1 MSIDDARDETIR
13 HPIWISRPHLLTT
26 STSAMIAVAGVGQV
40 LMMSLHGF
48 ALGGVLGLL
57 LVAAGHLIARRRAVL
72 GVVVVAI
79 APVVAATGGSDP
91 IVLWTMTVF
100 SGFLFAYQGV
110 VPLLA
115 GALFSICNFGAV
127 VVSLEFRML
136 DLAAVVAAVSAVAA
150 VALGASLDA
159 RRRYW
164 SALADRA
171 REAIAAREVEADRRV
186 AEERLSIARDL
197 HDVVGHE
204 VAVLSV
210 QLSGVEVALATDP
223 ALAQSRIEEMRAA
236 VQSILR
242 ETKEILDVLR
252 AGDVDDLRPSPEL
265 ARTRE
270 LVASYL
276 SIGLQVEAQ
285 IGELPSPLEP
295 SVSAAGYRIIQEAL
309 TNAHR
314 HGAGDAQLTVSH
326 DDGHVLIAVV
336 NRRDPRHRGEGSGY
350 GLIGVRE
357 RADSVGGTV
366 DVAVT
371 DSQFR
376 LTARLPVP
384 ERTAS

>member
-1 MSIDDARDETIR
+1 MSIDETEHAALR
-13 HPIWISRPHLLTT
+13 RLSWLGRQQALTT
-26 STSAMIAVAGVGQV
+26 STYVVIAMAGVGQLV
-40 LMMSLHGF
+40 MMGVHGF

-57 LVAAGHLIARRRAVL
+57 LVVLGLAVARRRPAL
-72 GVVVVAI
+72 GPVIVAI
-79 APVVAATGGSDP
+79 APVVAAAGGSDP

-100 SGFLFAYQGV
+100 SGFLFGYQGV
-110 VPLLA
+110 VPLLT
-115 GALFSICNFGAV
+115 GALISVCNFGAV
-127 VVSLEFRML
+127 VISLEFRML
-136 DLAAVVAAVSAVAA
+136 ELAPVVAAVSAIAA
-150 VALGASLDA
+150 VALGAGLDA

-223 ALAQSRIEEMRAA
+223 ALAQSRIDEMRSA

-252 AGDVDDLRPSPEL
+252 ADDVDDLRPSPDL

-270 LVASYL
+270 LVSSYL
-276 SIGLQVEAQ
+276 SIGLDVDAR
-285 IGELPSPLEP
+285 IGALPSPLEP

-314 HGAGDAQLTVSH
+314 HGAGDAQLTVAH
-326 DDGHVLIAVV
+326 DGTDLLITVA
-336 NRRDPRHRGEGSGY
+336 NRRDPRRRRMGAGY
-350 GLIGVRE
+350 GLVGVRE
-357 RADSVGGTV
+357 RADSVGGAV
-366 DVAVT
+366 DLDVT
-371 DSQFR
+371 DAQFR
-376 LTARLPVP
+376 LTARLPAP
-384 ERTAS
+384 ERTAP